1 MGVPRANIVIS
12 KVLNHS
18 ERRDTR
24 LIERHVIRGA
34 DGFDHISPYSDIPQR
49 REPSIKNLF
58 RRLVILHV
66 EAVRWACSR
75 IIVQVNGDLA
85 TGGIITKVL
94 VHVSAGAQQ
103 ALFLTSPECNRMVRR
118 DVHERPSGF
127 SWLPSLPLRRPRYR
141 WHQSPYA
148 MNLDERRRGQPR
160 PVTLHPCPVSQRG
173 HCSCLD
179 HSRRT
184 GPRPRCAAAAKRR

>member
-12 KVLNHS
+12 KVLDHS

-34 DGFDHISPYSDIPQR
+34 DGFDHIAPYSDIPKR
-49 REPSIKNLF
+49 TEASIKNLF

-94 VHVSAGAQQ
+94 VHVRAGAQQ
-103 ALFLTSPECNRMVRR
+103 ALFLTSPECNTDGTSGTCMNGRQDSHGFHPSRYPVRVIGGNNRRM
-118 DVHERPSGF
+118 
-127 SWLPSLPLRRPRYR
+127 PSL
-141 WHQSPYA
+141 
-148 MNLDERRRGQPR
+148 
-160 PVTLHPCPVSQRG
+160 
-173 HCSCLD
+173 
-179 HSRRT
+179 
-184 GPRPRCAAAAKRR
+184 